1 MKSLYGRAVFAV
13 DGAPFYWEDVVLDAC
28 RDGRWARWE
37 REVGAG
43 VSALAAAGS
52 GSLPPEAAIDEAA
65 QEFRYERDLITAQEM
80 EEWLEARGL
89 TAGEWMGH
97 VRRKVARSIMPP
109 PSGLAPLIPPSA
121 EVLRIELTCSSQGTE
136 LAMALAERAAAA
148 AAAPGESTWP
158 LPPFPALRDEIAPV
172 DAADRWARLAAIA
185 EGEDRFRR
193 QALTPESLRRE
204 ISHHHLD
211 WIRID
216 CKLLGFEDAARAREA
231 ALCVREDG
239 MALDEVSA
247 NAHVPAFDSRFYL
260 DELDP
265 ELRAVFLAA
274 KPIDLIGPMLFEGSH
289 TLFRILDKVMPHEQD
304 PEIRRRAE
312 QSVVTR
318 TLGDEVQRRV
328 RWLTAL

>member
-13 DGAPFYWEDVVLDAC
+13 DGAPFNWEDVVLDAC

-37 REVGAG
+37 REVGSG
-43 VSALAAAGS
+43 VSALAAAT
-52 GSLPPEAAIDEAA
+52 AAGLVSEDEVDEAA
-65 QEFRYERDLITAQEM
+65 QEFRYDRDLITAQEM
-80 EEWLEARGL
+80 EGWLEARAL
-89 TAGEWMGH
+89 TASEWMGF

-109 PSGLAPLIPPSA
+109 PSGLAPPPLPPA
-121 EVLRIELTCSSQGTE
+121 EVLRIELICSSQGAA

-158 LPPFPALRDEIAPV
+158 LPPLPTLREDVAP
-172 DAADRWARLAAIA
+172 DGAAERWARLAVIA
-185 EGEDRFRR
+185 EGEGRFRR

-216 CKLLGFEDAARAREA
+216 CKVLGFEDAARAREA

-239 MALDEVSA
+239 MMLDEVSA
-247 NAHVPAFDSRFYL
+247 DAHVPAFDSRFYL

-265 ELRAVFLAA
+265 DLRAIFLAA
-274 KPIDLIGPMLFEGSH
+274 KPVDLIGPTLFEGSH

-318 TLGDEVQRRV
+318 TLADEVQRRV